1 MAHGG
6 RRIAPAIPCDLRP
19 LVLAVGLALAGT
31 AHGAVFTP
39 GDAAASD
46 PPSQSA
52 AAPDSGDYVLAPS
65 PVRWWGML
73 ALDLRY
79 RDLSEAGQGRTEVL
93 SGSINA
99 ATYVWQPWFLQVT
112 GSVGLVAALDHTEST
127 GNATSVNGIGSLD
140 ATLFPSSRFPF
151 NLYADVSDTRAEG
164 QVTDID
170 YRAYRFRVSQ
180 SYVPAFG
187 NERYYGSY
195 EQSILRTVNSTDTSL
210 APGAGP
216 PAEDTLEIL
225 RLGAAKSWQT
235 QSLEGEVSVSRNRRE
250 EATFMQQSKLDVA
263 TARHTLLPGPR
274 FSMTNG
280 LSYTR
285 TAIEA
290 PQSQSTLP
298 SFLVPGTSSDTQ
310 FTQFTSFT
318 TYRPYGDS
326 VTDANS
332 VLATATLRAFDF
344 SNDVDGDSTGSRGA
358 TASLGL
364 SYTLS
369 PQTQLYSTT
378 QAGYATDTFEG
389 VSAVSQSL
397 GITYSG
403 DPILFGPYRYNWTVG
418 SSAIAGYVNGGRLD
432 GGDVVLQATASQA
445 LSRGWDL
452 GQGNT
457 LTASFSQS
465 AGYSHGTRLDGE
477 GVLNNTL
484 TGYWNGQGSE
494 NSQAFAGLTFSDS
507 RRFGLYDGYFQLA
520 NAQANIQM
528 SLSRWET
535 LAAGLTLQATRAET
549 DQDTVFNPDPLVLPE
564 YGRWAYTFGA
574 NVSYTH
580 SRAFGVPRLLY
591 ALLIQST
598 SFDLESRALGN
609 SDAPLVQADWLVDN
623 RLQYPIGRLLVQAG
637 VRWAELQNRGSS
649 FQAFIRLQ
657 RNFGAL

>member
-6 RRIAPAIPCDLRP
+6 RRIGPAIPCDLRP
-19 LVLAVGLALAGT
+19 LALAVGLALAGS
-31 AHGAVFTP
+31 AHGATFTP
-39 GDAAASD
+39 GDASTAD
-46 PPSQSA
+46 PSSLPG

-112 GSVGLVAALDHTEST
+112 GSVGLVAALDHTENT

-151 NLYADVSDTRAEG
+151 NVYADVSDTRAEG

-290 PQSQSTLP
+290 PQAQSTLP

-344 SNDVDGDSTGSRGA
+344 SNDVDGASTGSRGA

-484 TGYWNGQGSE
+484 TGYWNGQGGES
-494 NSQAFAGLTFSDS
+494 SQAFAGLTFSDS
-507 RRFGLYDGYFQLA
+507 RRFGTYSGYFQLA
-520 NAQANIQM
+520 NAQANLQM
-528 SLSRWET
+528 ALSRWET